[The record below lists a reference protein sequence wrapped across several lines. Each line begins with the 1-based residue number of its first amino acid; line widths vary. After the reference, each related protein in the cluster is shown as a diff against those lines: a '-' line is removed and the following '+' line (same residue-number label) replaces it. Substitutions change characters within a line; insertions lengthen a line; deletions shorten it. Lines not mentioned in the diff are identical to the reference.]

1 MIDIKTSQ
9 YIYHMMHESSTLP
22 PTSTSAYPGIPS
34 NSLPEQYLCQN
45 IQNSYDLICNFTSSI
60 LGIINI

>member
-1 MIDIKTSQ
+1 
-9 YIYHMMHESSTLP
+9 MMHESSTLP